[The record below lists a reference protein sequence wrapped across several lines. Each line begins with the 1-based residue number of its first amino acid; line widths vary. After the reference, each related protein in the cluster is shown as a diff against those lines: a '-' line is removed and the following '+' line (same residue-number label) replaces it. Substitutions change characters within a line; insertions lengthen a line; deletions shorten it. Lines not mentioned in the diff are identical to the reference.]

1 MYIAM
6 YVYTIMFL
14 SSPLFTVVA
23 LKHSLKFDP
32 TVSSNVVS
40 MDLSFLLC
48 SSGIYSVLMYV
59 HMCICMYLATL
70 YVRTQLY
77 ICTYM

>member
-14 SSPLFTVVA
+14 SSSLFTVVA
-23 LKHSLKFDP
+23 LKHSLTFDP

-48 SSGIYSVLMYV
+48 SSVILLCTY
-59 HMCICMYLATL
+59 ICL
-70 YVRTQLY
+70 YV
-77 ICTYM
+77 CM

>member
-1 MYIAM
+1 M
-6 YVYTIMFL
+6 YVYTVMFL
-14 SSPLFTVVA
+14 SYSLFTVVA

-32 TVSSNVVS
+32 ITVSSNVVS

-48 SSGIYSVLMYV
+48 SSGIYPVLMYV

-70 YVRTQLY
+70 YVRT
-77 ICTYM
+77 